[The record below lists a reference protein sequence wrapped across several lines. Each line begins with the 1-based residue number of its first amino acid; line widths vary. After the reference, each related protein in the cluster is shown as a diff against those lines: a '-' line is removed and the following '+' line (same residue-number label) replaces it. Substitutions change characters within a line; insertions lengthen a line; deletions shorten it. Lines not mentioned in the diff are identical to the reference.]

1 MKYLDLTNS
10 DYKSNSK
17 WNTVGLKQEQI
28 PLPKAQK
35 IANVIAVINI
45 PFPTCSVVTSPIIIK
60 IGQRMS
66 MKERIKLKWENLN
79 KS

>member
-1 MKYLDLTNS
+1 MKSKTLDLTTSAWKHNPR
-10 DYKSNSK
+10 
-17 WNTVGLKQEQI
+17 WNKVGLKQEKIQ
-28 PLPKAQK
+28 LPKAQK

-66 MKERIKLKWENLN
+66 LKEKVKLR
-79 KS
+79 

>member
-1 MKYLDLTNS
+1 MKYLDLTNN
-10 DYKSNSK
+10 DY
-17 WNTVGLKQEQI
+17 LAQKQWQYVNRKIERIQ
-28 PLPKAQK
+28 LPKAQK

-66 MKERIKLKWENLN
+66 MKERVKLK
-79 KS
+79 